1 MAPVTTTY
9 TVKAVREGVWWVL
22 HVEDVGVTQSRS
34 LRDAPRMAADMI
46 ALMLDVDPETI
57 VVQVEP
63 QLDEETMAKVKA
75 ARAGVAKLEAQQ
87 NAVAKESRAA
97 ALKLRKA
104 GLSGADAAKVLGV
117 SQQRV
122 SQLLATKS

>member
-1 MAPVTTTY
+1 MTTTY

-22 HVEDVGVTQSRS
+22 HVEDVGVTQSRN

-46 ALMLDVDPETI
+46 ALMLDVDPATI
-57 VVQVEP
+57 TVQVEP
-63 QLDEETMAKVKA
+63 QLDADTMAKVKA
-75 ARAGVAKLEAQQ
+75 ARASVDKLTAQQ

-97 ALKLRKA
+97 ALRLRNA
-104 GLSGADAAKVLGV
+104 GLSGSDAAKVLGV

-122 SQLLATKS
+122 SQLLADAKG